1 VVIVAP
7 TTATPGPRSL
17 NKREF
22 LSGLQCHKQLW
33 WRVHDARAGELIPDQ
48 NACAVME
55 AGRQVGILARD
66 HVPGG
71 QLISFRYQGT
81 AGQVDATA
89 AAMGRGAAAL
99 YEATF
104 ARDSIVVQVDILE
117 RGADG
122 WTLIEVKSS
131 LDVKEKHLADAA
143 IQAHVLRRSGVG
155 LRRVEIM
162 HLNRECRFPDLSN
175 LFVREDVTERVLS
188 MEQEVGA
195 EAEAQ
200 LLMLQGAL
208 PDKSI
213 GDHCSI
219 PERCPFWDRCWTSA
233 LPYDV
238 RTIYRAGK
246 KVKEWAAQGWRSIR
260 DLPEDLPLS
269 AVAARQV
276 AAVRTGQM
284 QVEAGLGSALAAFVG
299 PLAFLDFET
308 VSPAIPRWAGCWPH
322 CPVPVQLSCHLEDG
336 DGRHRHVE
344 WLADGPGDPR
354 LEFAR
359 FLVETCAG
367 ARAIVSYN
375 AGFEAECLRR
385 LADALP
391 QLAPELTDVERRL
404 VDLLPVV
411 RDHVYHPSFDGSF
424 SLKQVLPA
432 LVPEMRYDGMEV
444 AEGRTAS
451 RELMQLLFAEP
462 MDPQERNVIRESL
475 LAYCKQDTWAM
486 VRLLARLRELAIGG

>member
-1 VVIVAP
+1 MFSA
-7 TTATPGPRSL
+7 
-17 NKREF
+17 
-22 LSGLQCHKQLW
+22 
-33 WRVHDARAGELIPDQ
+33 
-48 NACAVME
+48 AVE
-55 AGRQVGILARD
+55 WVG
-66 HVPGG
+66 
-71 QLISFRYQGT
+71 
-81 AGQVDATA
+81 
-89 AAMGRGAAAL
+89 
-99 YEATF
+99 
-104 ARDSIVVQVDILE
+104 
-117 RGADG
+117 
-122 WTLIEVKSS
+122 
-131 LDVKEKHLADAA
+131 
-143 IQAHVLRRSGVG
+143 
-155 LRRVEIM
+155 RVEIM

-188 MEQEVGA
+188 MEQGVAA
-195 EAEAQ
+195 EAAAQ
-200 LLMLQGAL
+200 LLMLQRAL
-208 PDKSI
+208 PDKST
-213 GDHCSI
+213 GDHCSF

-238 RTIYRAGK
+238 STVYRAGK
-246 KVKEWAAQGWRSIR
+246 KVKEWTAQGWHSIL

-284 QVEAGLGSALAAFVG
+284 QVEAGLASALAAFVG

-308 VSPAIPRWAGCWPH
+308 VSPAIPRWAGCGPY

-336 DGRHRHVE
+336 AGRYRHVE

-354 LEFAR
+354 LEFTR

-367 ARAIVSYN
+367 ARTIVSYN

-411 RDHVYHPSFDGSF
+411 RDHIYHPSFGGSF

-432 LVPEMRYDGMEV
+432 LVPDMRYDGMEV

-451 RELMQLLFAEP
+451 RELMQLLFGEP
-462 MDPQERNVIRESL
+462 TDPQERSVIRESL